1 LLRRIKLWECVC
13 PIKLHDC
20 SLLFYK
26 MTVTSPIARMITAE
40 ESSSIAY
47 VKVENDLVT
56 IAYQSNPDNQYTYT
70 ADPEFAAQL
79 TSILEAVDLGG
90 ISLGGTIAD
99 ARRVGDLVQ
108 TV

>member
-1 LLRRIKLWECVC
+1 
-13 PIKLHDC
+13 
-20 SLLFYK
+20 
-26 MTVTSPIARMITAE
+26 MTVTAPIARMMTTD
-40 ESSSIAY
+40 ESSSIAF
-47 VKVENDLVT
+47 VKVEDLLVT
-56 IAYQSNPDNQYTYT
+56 VTYQSNLDKVYTYT

-99 ARRVGDLVQ
+99 ARRVGDLQQ

>member
-1 LLRRIKLWECVC
+1 
-13 PIKLHDC
+13 
-20 SLLFYK
+20 
-26 MTVTSPIARMITAE
+26 M
-40 ESSSIAY
+40 
-47 VKVENDLVT
+47 VT

-99 ARRVGDLVQ
+99 ARRVGDLQQ

>member
-1 LLRRIKLWECVC
+1 
-13 PIKLHDC
+13 
-20 SLLFYK
+20 
-26 MTVTSPIARMITAE
+26 MTVTAPIARMITAE
-40 ESSSIAY
+40 ESSSIAF
-47 VKVENDLVT
+47 VKVDDLMVT
-56 IAYQSNPDNQYTYT
+56 ITYQSNLDKVYTYT

-99 ARRVGDLVQ
+99 ARRVGDLQQ